1 MTGPTYLVTGALGC
15 VGAWTLR
22 HLTEQGKRAV
32 SFDLSEDKHRLDL
45 LLPTKEQASIT
56 FIKGDLTEFAPL
68 LEAILEHEVT
78 HIIHLAALQV
88 PFCRADPVLGAEV
101 NVVGT
106 VNIFEA
112 AKQAGLHHLTCASS
126 VAVYGPPDA
135 YLPGLVAPDAPF
147 DPRTLYGV
155 YKQANE
161 GTARIY
167 WQDHQ
172 LSSTVLRPFTVYGVG
187 RDQGVT
193 SEPTKAMLATAAGRD
208 YHINFGGTMQF
219 HFASDVAR
227 QFIAAAEMPLEGAYG
242 FNLGTQPVPVS
253 EIARLIETAKPG
265 VRITHA
271 DTLLPFPEGL
281 NAGSFKDLFPNAE
294 ETPLQRGI
302 EETIGHFEACLADA
316 RVKERLLSAL
326 SA

>member
-1 MTGPTYLVTGALGC
+1 VTGPTYLVTGALGC

-22 HLTEQGKRAV
+22 HLAEQGKRAV
-32 SFDLSEDKHRLDL
+32 SFDLSEDRHRLEL
-45 LLPTKEQASIT
+45 LLPTEAQAAIT
-56 FIKGDLTEFAPL
+56 FVKGDLTEFTSL
-68 LEAILEHEVT
+68 LDVIREHEVT
-78 HIIHLAALQV
+78 NIIHLAALQV
-88 PFCRADPVLGAEV
+88 PFCRADPVLGAKV

-112 AKQAGLHHLTCASS
+112 ASLRHLTCASS

-135 YLPGLVAPDAPF
+135 YPLGLVAPDAPF

-155 YKQANE
+155 YKEANE

-167 WQDHQ
+167 WQDHG

-193 SEPTKAMLATAAGRD
+193 SEPTKAMLAAAAGRD
-208 YHINFGGTMQF
+208 YHLNFGGTMQF

-227 QFIAAAEMPLEGAYG
+227 QFIAAAETPLEGAYG
-242 FNLGTQPVPVS
+242 FNLGTQPVAVS
-253 EIARLIETAKPG
+253 EVARLIEETRPG

-281 NAGSFKDLFPNAE
+281 DAGAFKDLFRNVE

-302 EETIGHFEACLADA
+302 EETIRHFEACLTDA

-326 SA
+326 PA

>member
-1 MTGPTYLVTGALGC
+1 VTGPTYLVTGALGC

-32 SFDLSEDKHRLDL
+32 SFDLSEDRHRLEL
-45 LLPTKEQASIT
+45 LLPTEAQAAIT
-56 FIKGDLTEFAPL
+56 FVKGDLTEFAPL
-68 LEAILEHEVT
+68 LDVIRKHEVT

-88 PFCRADPVLGAEV
+88 PFCRADPVLGAKV

-112 AKQAGLHHLTCASS
+112 AKQAGLRHLTCASS

-135 YLPGLVAPDAPF
+135 YPPGLVAPDAPF

-167 WQDHQ
+167 WQDHG

-193 SEPTKAMLATAAGRD
+193 SEPTKAMLAAAAGRD
-208 YHINFGGTMQF
+208 YHLNFGGTMQF

-227 QFIAAAEMPLEGAYG
+227 QFIAAAETPLEGAYG
-242 FNLGTQPVPVS
+242 FNLGTQPMAVS
-253 EIARLIETAKPG
+253 EVARLIEGVKPG

-281 NAGSFKDLFPNAE
+281 DAGTFTDLFPNVE
-294 ETPLQRGI
+294 ETSLQRGI
-302 EETIGHFEACLADA
+302 QETIRHFEACLADA

-326 SA
+326 PA